1 MEKYKTYFSPCS
13 YQKNMDANLDVVEEV
28 FSRVSIKDVL
38 NIAYLFAPNFLLIK
52 DYVFVEDF
60 FNRWGG
66 ATHSYD
72 EHIRKIEE
80 LEKQFHGDSVK
91 IEQMINS
98 WSIVDLFCSQNAE
111 SPLSDE
117 DIEAFCRVLVYCW
130 KLRLK
135 DLFPDQNII
144 VESGYEIM
152 GELGLTITVYHAR

>member
-1 MEKYKTYFSPCS
+1 
-13 YQKNMDANLDVVEEV
+13 
-28 FSRVSIKDVL
+28 
-38 NIAYLFAPNFLLIK
+38 
-52 DYVFVEDF
+52 
-60 FNRWGG
+60 
-66 ATHSYD
+66 
-72 EHIRKIEE
+72 
-80 LEKQFHGDSVK
+80 
-91 IEQMINS
+91 MINS

-117 DIEAFCRVLVYCW
+117 DIEALCKVLVYCW